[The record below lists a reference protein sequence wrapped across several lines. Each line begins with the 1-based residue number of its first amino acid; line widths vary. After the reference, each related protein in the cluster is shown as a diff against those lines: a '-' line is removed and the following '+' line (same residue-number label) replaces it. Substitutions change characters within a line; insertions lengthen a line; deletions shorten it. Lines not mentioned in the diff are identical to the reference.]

1 MSQQAHRGTLASQT
15 HVLCNNV
22 RSSKEAKGE
31 QSNIHF
37 SIQLEAARQRK
48 ASLWVS
54 HLPVRHIAKLPEQRH
69 KNIVHRRSEKG

>member
-22 RSSKEAKGE
+22 RSSEEVEEE

-37 SIQLEAARQRK
+37 NFPLEAARQRV
-48 ASLWVS
+48 AFLWVS
-54 HLPVRHIAKLPEQRH
+54 HLPVSHFAKLPEQRH
-69 KNIVHRRSEKG
+69 KNIIHRCS